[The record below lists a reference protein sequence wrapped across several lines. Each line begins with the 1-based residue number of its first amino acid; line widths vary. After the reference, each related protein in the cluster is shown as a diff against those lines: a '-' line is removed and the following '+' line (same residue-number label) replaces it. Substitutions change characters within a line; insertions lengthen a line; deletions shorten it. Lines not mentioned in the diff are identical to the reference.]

1 MVRSLFF
8 AFIVLFA
15 FICQGFAGQSEEDKL
30 RDEYGL
36 NSNNYYVDEGDE
48 YIPGQGTDGE
58 LVESHGF
65 DFVVE
70 SEEDEEEEDAETL
83 RLQFARANF
92 IKSYYLFPSSKE
104 SRVFL
109 LGEENELLVALTNNN
124 DKNVNISVIRLSIMH
139 PLEPTFY
146 YIQNCTVQPYYQILG
161 PKSTQTFQYR
171 FVPDAMLQPRDY
183 VVVVNVYFEVE
194 DDKRLFIYQAVNF
207 THDFEDAPSKLDTE
221 ILFIFFALLLF
232 GGGIVYF
239 IGSFFVSSKK
249 GRSVDRSSI
258 FSQPLEVQKEWIMHL
273 EKPQSKK
280 GKKLSNSS

>member
-8 AFIVLFA
+8 AFLVLFA
-15 FICQGFAGQSEEDKL
+15 FFCQGFAGQSEEERL

-36 NSNNYYVDEGDE
+36 DSNNYYVDEGDE
-48 YIPGQGTDGE
+48 YVAGQGTEGE

-70 SEEDEEEEDAETL
+70 SEEEEGEDAETL

-104 SRVFL
+104 SRVFM

-124 DKNVNISVIRLSIMH
+124 EKNVNISVIRLSIMH

-161 PKSTQTFQYR
+161 PKSTHTFQYR

-221 ILFIFFALLLF
+221 ILFILFALIVF
-232 GGGIVYF
+232 AGGIVYF
-239 IGSFFVSSKK
+239 IGSFFMGSKRTRGIDRTTSS
-249 GRSVDRSSI
+249 
-258 FSQPLEVQKEWIMHL
+258 SQPLEVQKEWIMHL
-273 EKPQSKK
+273 EKPQTKK